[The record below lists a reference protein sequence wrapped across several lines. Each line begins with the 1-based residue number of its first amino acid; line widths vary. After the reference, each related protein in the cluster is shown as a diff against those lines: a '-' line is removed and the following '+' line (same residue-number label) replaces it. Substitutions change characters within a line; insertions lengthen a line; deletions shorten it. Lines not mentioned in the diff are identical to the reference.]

1 MLNAFKLLRPTT
13 VAEASS
19 ELSRLGDGAKLY
31 AGGAELVLLM
41 RNGMVHPDYLI
52 NIKGIDDLHRIDWNG
67 SVLKIG
73 ACATHHRLER
83 DPLVRR
89 YLPAFA
95 YAESQVANV
104 RVRAQGTLGGNL
116 CFSDP
121 HSDAGAALLI
131 YEPKVNVTSGKGSR
145 QMTLEEFLV
154 GMYVTALEPD
164 ELLADVQVSPLP
176 PEWTSA
182 YLRVH
187 RFQRPTLGVAAAA
200 RIKNHRIEE
209 TRLAAGCV
217 SPRPE
222 RLRDLESALRGAS
235 IADSQRIIRDKRSYL
250 RDLLEPVDDLLG
262 SADYK
267 LYMTQVLLGRALE
280 QAAST
285 KDERSETDC
294 LKPEPFVLRQ
304 AQHERSA
311 FRSRPVTLSLSK
323 GDDGGIQDRGA
334 ENFQLAL
341 TVNGQEWQGEVPVE
355 ETLLDFLRTRRQLT
369 GTKRSCESQVCGACT
384 VLVDNLPVS
393 SCSYLAFEAHG
404 KAVTTVEGLAVG
416 EQLDPLQQGFVHN
429 LGAQCGYCTPGQ
441 LMAAKALLLENPSP
455 SREEIAEWLRGN
467 ICRCGCYP
475 GIEASVLEA
484 SGQKG

>member
-1 MLNAFKLLRPTT
+1 MLNSFKLLRPTT
-13 VAEASS
+13 VAEASG
-19 ELSRLGDGAKLY
+19 ELSRLGENSKLY

-41 RNGMVHPDYLI
+41 RNGMVQPDYLI
-52 NIKGIDDLHRIDWNG
+52 DIKGIDDLGSVTWNG
-67 SVLKIG
+67 NSLKIG

-121 HSDAGAALLI
+121 HSDAGTALLI
-131 YEPKVNVTSGKGSR
+131 YEPKVNVASGKGSR

-154 GMYVTALEPD
+154 GMYVTALDPD
-164 ELLADVQVSPLP
+164 ELLVDVRVSPLP

-187 RFQRPTLGVAAAA
+187 RYQRPTLGVAAAA
-200 RIKNHRIEE
+200 KIENDRIQEA
-209 TRLAAGCV
+209 RLAAGCV
-217 SPRPE
+217 SPKPE

-235 IADSQRIIRDKRSYL
+235 IADSQRIIRDRRSYL
-250 RDLLEPVDDLLG
+250 KDLLEPVDDLLG

-280 QAAST
+280 EAAKKKDEGGGM
-285 KDERSETDC
+285 KDERSEV
-294 LKPEPFVLRQ
+294 KQEVRNPQ
-304 AQHERSA
+304 APAKNGKAVER
-311 FRSRPVTLSLSK
+311 
-323 GDDGGIQDRGA
+323 
-334 ENFQLAL
+334 FQLAV
-341 TVNGQEWQGEVPVE
+341 TVNGQAWQGEIPVE

-369 GTKRSCESQVCGACT
+369 GTKRSCESEVCGACT
-384 VLVDNLPVS
+384 VLVGNLPVS
-393 SCSYLAFEAHG
+393 ACSYLAFEAHG
-404 KAVTTVEGLAVG
+404 KSVTTVEGLAVG
-416 EQLDPLQQGFVHN
+416 EQLDPLQQGFIRN

-441 LMAAKALLLENPSP
+441 LMAAKALLLENSSP

-467 ICRCGCYP
+467 ICRCGAYA
-475 GIEASVLEA
+475 GIEASILEA
-484 SGQKG
+484 AGKDR